1 MTVMA
6 AVALGGLFAGC
17 SKDADLSGDQNTAEF
32 NIVQNYENA
41 FITRFGQPAA
51 NQTWGFG
58 SAAALTRSE
67 NANANEWADPNK
79 AYGGLKVPPPLT
91 DEQKAVVIKYFQITP
106 NLGYEDPHWT
116 NYFIQQ
122 VYKGHTSPREGYSPE
137 AYLAANGSTYLYASD
152 YMDHL
157 AAIDG
162 TFVDHINNFNH
173 GDCSTNGTVLDN
185 GGNANDGPF
194 HSDKIMYMK
203 ESTTKSFGYYNS
215 NGSVRRTEY
224 TGLVSYKTIMKALG
238 SEADCLEDG
247 WNRSFMGFDF
257 EQMVG
262 PEIYAK
268 GVSRPDE
275 NGNYQWY
282 ADEYAMFEWK
292 GQKYNMLVAEQN
304 MYCGTPLDISDA
316 QVQED
321 GFIDNLLSQGYLP
334 VTGGAS
340 KKWVK
345 VGGCADGYFSDWIV
359 TLTEAKGRTSE
370 PYEDPHI
377 QEKSILVETQSGRIF
392 CEDLG
397 VSTREDLDFNDVV
410 FDVYVWMNYKE
421 GYIDHYIKYSDGTKE
436 LQSHEEYSTKDQAT
450 YTCRIVLQAAGG
462 TIPVTVAGQDV
473 HSAFR
478 EGNAPVSHTT
488 MINTYDNNTTAFGD
502 FAECASV
509 DLGVLLGKPNGLFTP
524 TTLFPGSS
532 KYTSDKVCIEAL
544 DIPIVV
550 KYGTG
555 TNGVGELGNSLGGAP
570 AKIFVPN
577 YDTRWTVERKPLSLA
592 YPKFTSYVGNKDVKW
607 WDDSDLSPDAV
618 QSASYYRHGNTVG
631 GSTAKPPIVITRF
644 IYPASTEKD
653 LWRGSETYTTWAL
666 KNFEMAFKTFYPGDR
681 IRFYASDLKDDSYIT
696 VVYADGSMPYFIDAP
711 FPNFKVDNK
720 GGLILDE
727 EGNKIPVTS
736 GVIEVVLDEKNAEKM
751 NSTVQT
757 YGTIQVQG
765 RNFTLKS
772 IGIVPFK

>member
-1 MTVMA
+1 
-6 AVALGGLFAGC
+6 
-17 SKDADLSGDQNTAEF
+17 
-32 NIVQNYENA
+32 
-41 FITRFGQPAA
+41 
-51 NQTWGFG
+51 
-58 SAAALTRSE
+58 
-67 NANANEWADPNK
+67 
-79 AYGGLKVPPPLT
+79 
-91 DEQKAVVIKYFQITP
+91 
-106 NLGYEDPHWT
+106 
-116 NYFIQQ
+116 
-122 VYKGHTSPREGYSPE
+122 
-137 AYLAANGSTYLYASD
+137 
-152 YMDHL
+152 
-157 AAIDG
+157 
-162 TFVDHINNFNH
+162 
-173 GDCSTNGTVLDN
+173 
-185 GGNANDGPF
+185 
-194 HSDKIMYMK
+194 MK

-268 GVSRPDE
+268 ELDYSAGWS
-275 NGNYQWY
+275 
-282 ADEYAMFEWK
+282 ADIPGGFPVKDYEWFEWK
-292 GQKYNMLVAEQN
+292 GKKYNMLVAEQN
-304 MYCGTPLDISDA
+304 MYCGTPLEISDA

-345 VGGCADGYFSDWIV
+345 VGGCADGYYSDWIV

-370 PYEDPHI
+370 PDEDPHI
-377 QEKSILVETQSGRIF
+377 EEKSILVETQSGRIF

-550 KYGTG
+550 KYGNG
-555 TNGVGELGNSLGGAP
+555 INGVGELGNSLGGAP

-577 YDTRWTVERKPLSLA
+577 YDIRWTVERKPLSLA
-592 YPKFTSYVGNKDVKW
+592 YPKFTSYVSNKDVKW

-618 QSASYYRHGNTVG
+618 LSASYYRHGNTIG